1 MPTTTPDRRSARSE
15 YDTEAFHSDLAARQR
30 ARLRPASHA
39 PDFEPWLRE
48 DVVARRLEHGFIQRE
63 RERVALQ
70 AKCAPTSP
78 EAFVQ
83 WFEGLRDT
91 GPGQGDPLF
100 PWLEATATRDEMRW
114 FLAQEI
120 SGEAGFDDLVALT
133 QVKLPARAKVEM
145 ARNYWD
151 EMGCGH
157 ETGMHGR
164 LLATLA
170 RHFSLGGD
178 REHETDTPIEPCWQA
193 LAIGNLMVALATD
206 RRLAWHSVGALG
218 VIELTASG
226 RSEFVNRGL
235 KRLGVP
241 GEARRYFAL
250 HATLDVKHSL
260 SWNREV
266 IMPLVD
272 EFPESARAMAEGALM
287 RLEAGARCFRRY
299 RTELWSV
306 TAAVNRD

>member
-1 MPTTTPDRRSARSE
+1 MPTTTPDRRSARTE
-15 YDTEAFHSDLAARQR
+15 YDSVAFHSDLAARQR
-30 ARLRPASHA
+30 ARLRPAPHA
-39 PDFEPWLRE
+39 PDFEQWLHE
-48 DVVARRLEHGFIQRE
+48 DIAARRLEHGFIERE
-63 RERVALQ
+63 RERVATQ
-70 AKCAPTSP
+70 ARLAPTSP
-78 EAFVQ
+78 DAFVE
-83 WFEGLRDT
+83 WFEGLREA

-100 PWLEATATRDEMRW
+100 PWLAATATREEMRW
-114 FLAQEI
+114 FLGQEI
-120 SGEAGFDDLVALT
+120 SGEAGFDDLVAMT

-157 ETGMHGR
+157 EGGMHGR
-164 LLATLA
+164 LLGTLA
-170 RHFSLGGD
+170 RHFSLAGSAND
-178 REHETDTPIEPCWQA
+178 ENYAAVEPCWEA
-193 LAIGNLMVALATD
+193 LALGNLMVALATD

-235 KRLGVP
+235 KRLDVP

-260 SWNREV
+260 LWNREV
-266 IMPLVD
+266 IVPLVE
-272 EFPESARAMAEGALM
+272 EFPEAAGAMAEGALM

-299 RTELWSV
+299 RTALWSV
-306 TAAVNRD
+306 TAARQS